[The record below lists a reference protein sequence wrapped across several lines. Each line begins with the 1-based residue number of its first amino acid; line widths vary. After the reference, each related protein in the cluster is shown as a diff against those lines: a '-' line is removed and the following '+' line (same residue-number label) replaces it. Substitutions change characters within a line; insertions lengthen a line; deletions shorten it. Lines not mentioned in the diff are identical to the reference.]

1 MKKVLIIIGSVLLIM
16 IIIFVIVFRTSN
28 KLVCKSK
35 EGNITIMYNDKNI
48 VGYSANGIKYDFEGQ
63 KKVAEKIGVE
73 AYMEQFS
80 NWFSTNTTGT
90 CVKE

>member
-1 MKKVLIIIGSVLLIM
+1 MSKDTATFLTVLIIVSCAISTSPFFVLTNIGDLSLTL
-16 IIIFVIVFRTSN
+16 N
-28 KLVCKSK
+28 
-35 EGNITIMYNDKNI
+35 NDKNI